1 MESYLSIGEV
11 SRLLDIPES
20 TLRFWQEKGIFTVS
34 QGQNN
39 YRNYTVKDLIN
50 IAEIA
55 FYRNIGI
62 PVKEMKDFSRLSLRD
77 YDKILGG
84 VGKELEEK
92 LCMYEMMLESV
103 GLKSQHIKDIE
114 LLKQVD
120 YLYGEVPFDQIV
132 AFDYSEKDKL
142 IRYTKNPSL
151 YVRWMDTNALEQDI
165 RGIIAEQAEED
176 DTVLW
181 HRSDNKKYA
190 VFLIEEIASENYKN
204 DIPQK
209 LAVLQ
214 KKHKTGLLLAN
225 FLLSEGD
232 GSKRIDYLKAYVELI
247 EP

>member
-11 SRLLDIPES
+11 SKFLDIPES

-39 YRNYTVKDLIN
+39 YRNYTVKDMIS

-62 PVKEMKDFSRLSLRD
+62 PVKEMKEFSRLSLSD
-77 YDKILGG
+77 YDKILGS

-92 LCMYEMMLESV
+92 LNMFEMMLESV
-103 GLKSQHIKDIE
+103 RLKSQHIKDIE
-114 LLKQVD
+114 QLKNVD
-120 YLYGEVPFDQIV
+120 YLYGEVPFEQIV
-132 AFDYSEKDKL
+132 TFDYRERDKL
-142 IRYTKNPSL
+142 IKYTKNPSL
-151 YVRWMDTNALEQDI
+151 YVRWMDTNTPERDI
-165 RGIIAEQAEED
+165 RGIITEQAGKE

-181 HRSDNKKYA
+181 HKTGNKKYA
-190 VFLIEEIASENYKN
+190 VFLIEEIASENYIN

-209 LAVLQ
+209 LAILQ

-225 FLLSEGD
+225 FLLSERDGD
-232 GSKRIDYLKAYVELI
+232 RRIDYLKAYVELA
-247 EP
+247 

>member
-11 SRLLDIPES
+11 SRFLDIPES

-62 PVKEMKDFSRLSLRD
+62 PVKEMKDFSRLSLKD
-77 YDKILGG
+77 YDKILGS
-84 VGKELEEK
+84 VETELEEK
-92 LCMYEMMLESV
+92 LSMYEMMLESV
-103 GLKSQHIKDIE
+103 RLKSQHIKDIE
-114 LLKQVD
+114 QLKHLD
-120 YLYGEVPFDQIV
+120 YLYGEVPFKQIV

-142 IRYTKNPSL
+142 VRYTKNPSL
-151 YVRWMDTNALEQDI
+151 YVRWMNTNALEQDI
-165 RGIIAEQAEED
+165 RGIITEQKREG

-181 HRSDNKKYA
+181 QKTDDKKYA
-190 VFLIEEIASENYKN
+190 IFLIEEIASENYVN

-209 LAVLQ
+209 LAILQ

-232 GSKRIDYLKAYVELI
+232 GSRRIDYLKAYVELT
-247 EP
+247 ET